1 MSLNTLVDYI
11 SNSQITSELI
21 KRISKNNELNIVGS
35 SRYAKSI
42 ILDSI
47 AKKEEKNILLICP
60 NVEIAYKW
68 VGYFESINDK
78 AVLYYP
84 PTEHL
89 PYFSINKSKEIEFS
103 QLTVLSKLI
112 KKEKNELNI
121 VISTER
127 SLQPHLINKKF
138 LLFLSDLLFW
148 FLNLKSFKRL
158 NPMFF
163 RKNHFFFCVA
173 HSNFFFFISNFANKN
188 RPYQMISI
196 IFVNFSFTIKK

>member
-11 SNSQITSELI
+11 SNSQVTSELI

-60 NVEIAYKW
+60 NVEVAYKW
-68 VGYFESINDK
+68 IGYFESINNK
-78 AVLYYP
+78 EVLYYP

-89 PYFSINKSKEIEFS
+89 PYSSINKTKEIEFT

-112 KKEKNELNI
+112 KKGSKELNI
-121 VISTER
+121 VITTER
-127 SLQPHLINKKF
+127 SLQPHQIILNF
-138 LLFLSDLLFW
+138 L
-148 FLNLKSFKRL
+148 K
-158 NPMFF
+158 
-163 RKNHFFFCVA
+163 
-173 HSNFFFFISNFANKN
+173 
-188 RPYQMISI
+188 
-196 IFVNFSFTIKK
+196 

>member
-42 ILDSI
+42 ILYSI
-47 AKKEEKNILLICP
+47 AKKEKKNILLICP
-60 NVEIAYKW
+60 KVEIAYKW
-68 VGYFESINDK
+68 IGYFESINDK

-89 PYFSINKSKEIEFS
+89 PYSSINKSKEIEFS
-103 QLTVLSKLI
+103 QLTVLFKLI

-127 SLQPHLINKKF
+127 SLQPHLINKK
-138 LLFLSDLLFW
+138 LFNLS
-148 FLNLKSFKRL
+148 
-158 NPMFF
+158 
-163 RKNHFFFCVA
+163 
-173 HSNFFFFISNFANKN
+173 FISKSNPACI
-188 RPYQMISI
+188 ISI
-196 IFVNFSFTIKK
+196 LLILSNVFCEWGSYSLIFSITLSKNSNLIGNSLLTG